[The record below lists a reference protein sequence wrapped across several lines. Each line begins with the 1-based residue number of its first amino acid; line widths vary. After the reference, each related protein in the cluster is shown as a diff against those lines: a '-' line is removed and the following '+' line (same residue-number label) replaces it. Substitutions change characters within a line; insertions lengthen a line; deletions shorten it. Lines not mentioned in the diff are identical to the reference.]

1 MKGGLRRLAQAL
13 IIALAG
19 YGLLWLA
26 TVDDVLDVLC
36 YGQLGTVQYDALREE
51 RAGRWLDAAHRYDYL
66 LEYGRGSRKGSCSA
80 EWHEGGR
87 QLPLVAI
94 VMRFSKVLPET
105 TALKEFV
112 TRDTQERYLNA
123 LRQAG
128 VPASERAAPT
138 R

>member
-1 MKGGLRRLAQAL
+1 MKRGLRRLAQAL

-19 YGLLWLA
+19 YGLLWL
-26 TVDDVLDVLC
+26 VMVNDVLDVLC

-51 RAGRWLDAAHRYDYL
+51 KEGHWLEAAHRYDYL
-66 LEYGRGSRKGSCSA
+66 VEYGRGSKKGSCSA

-105 TALKEFV
+105 PELEEFV
-112 TRDTQERYLNA
+112 TRDAQERYLNA
-123 LRQAG
+123 LREAG
-128 VPASERAAPT
+128 VPASDGAAST